1 MVAPDIAGWDEVGI
15 EVVAWPRDERR
26 RRALARAGVPRMLV
40 LGPDDEPPGDLGL
53 DEDWIRTPVSD
64 SDLRL
69 RAERLRRSVAPLQG
83 SRPFIDQQRILHRGP
98 AAVALTRTEA
108 VIMDLLLQRHDSVVT
123 IDEIEH
129 AAWRQGAPSRDAVH
143 AAMAR
148 LRRRL
153 QAAMLVVRS
162 VRGAGFVLELD
173 RAA

>member
-1 MVAPDIAGWDEVGI
+1 MVAPNIVGWDDVGI
-15 EVVAWPRDERR
+15 ELVAWPQEERR
-26 RRALARAGVPRMLV
+26 RQALAKAGVPRMLV
-40 LGPDDEPPGDLGL
+40 LGADDEPPGELGL
-53 DEDWIRTPVSD
+53 DEDWIRTPVSVT
-64 SDLRL
+64 DLRA
-69 RAERLRRSVAPLQG
+69 RAERLRRTMAPLHE

-108 VIMDLLLQRHDSVVT
+108 VIMDLLLQRHDEIVS

-129 AAWRQGAPSRDAVH
+129 AAWRHGAPSRDAVH